1 MILRRKKT
9 VLFVRP
15 DYHCSFLYR
24 DELRKLGWKAD
35 IYVPWSYPEQLLYSE
50 EGVKRPFRFSKS
62 NRRSARY
69 FNHAASLLWFLFNFW
84 RYSFHV
90 YYGRP
95 PQWNFGDNKLPV
107 IKDGADTWQVSLRL
121 SNLLGC
127 KLIYLPTGCNDE
139 LSKAEFS
146 QLDEGSI
153 CNNCGVWDRC
163 DDTLNEA
170 NFELVRH
177 YFSGA
182 IGYGLVVSTQYQATQ
197 MRWKIIDLNLWNP
210 LLEIPAEH
218 TLPPTES
225 IRVLHSF
232 SSNGRDYLG
241 RNIKGSPFISH
252 AVSRLR
258 DEGFNV
264 EFLYLTDIDSRDM
277 RFYQV
282 QADIIVEQLRYGWWG
297 STGVETMAL
306 GKPVVCY
313 LRSAWKDTFAK
324 TFPEGGEV
332 PIIEAT
338 VDNIYEVL
346 RELVSSKDSRIK
358 AGRASRSFAEKHF
371 DPERNSE
378 DFAKF
383 LLNL

>member
-1 MILRRKKT
+1 MILRRKKS

-15 DYHCSFLYR
+15 DYHCSFFYR
-24 DELRKLGWKAD
+24 DQFRKLGWKAD
-35 IYVPWSYPEQLLYSE
+35 IYVPWNYPEQLLYSE
-50 EGVKRPFRFSKS
+50 VGIKRPFRFSKS
-62 NRRSARY
+62 NRRPARY

-84 RYSFHV
+84 RYSFHL

-95 PQWNFGDNKLPV
+95 PQWNFGENKLPI
-107 IKDGADTWQVSLRL
+107 IKGKPGNWNLSLWL

-127 KLIYLPTGCNDE
+127 KLVYLPSGCHDE
-139 LSKAEFS
+139 FSKAEFS
-146 QLDEGSI
+146 QLDEGNI

-163 DDTLNEA
+163 NDTLNIN
-170 NFELVRH
+170 NFERVRR

-182 IGYGLVVSTQYQATQ
+182 IGTGSVVSTQYQATQ
-197 MRWKIIDLNLWNP
+197 MRWKTIDLNLWNP
-210 LLEIPAEH
+210 LLEIPVEH
-218 TLPPTES
+218 RLPVAES

-241 RNIKGSPFISH
+241 RSIKGSPFISD
-252 AVSRLR
+252 AVTRLQ

-264 EFLYLTDIDSRDM
+264 EFLYLTDIASRDM
-277 RFYQV
+277 RFYQA

-313 LRSAWKDTFAK
+313 MRPAWKDTFER
-324 TFPEGGEV
+324 TFAEGGEV
-332 PIIEAT
+332 PIIEAS

-346 RELVSSKDSRIK
+346 RELVSSEELRIK

-371 DPERNSE
+371 DPTRNSKA
-378 DFAKF
+378 FADF